1 MAFDEEKYKQQWQKE
16 NMATV
21 IAKYN
26 KDFVNEFKEACKK
39 LDIKQSAVIRKAMQ
53 EIIDQANKKPTR
65 NE

>member
-53 EIIDQANKKPTR
+53 EIIDRANKKPTR

>member
-26 KDFVNEFKEACKK
+26 KEFVNEFKEACKK
-39 LDIKQSAVIRKAMQ
+39 LDVKQSAVIRKTMQ
-53 EIIDQANKKPTR
+53 ETIDQANKKPTQF
-65 NE
+65 E